1 MVYEHVMWIIKD
13 KRYSIT
19 NTLTDIVNCYLFYGL
34 DTKFHLEI
42 YYFGALNR
50 LLSWLTCSQKYL
62 RSCYKVVLDYH
73 PLAKRGGSPTL
84 GLLMLTGAII
94 CKSKTLKG

>member
-50 LLSWLTCSQKYL
+50 LLS
-62 RSCYKVVLDYH
+62 
-73 PLAKRGGSPTL
+73 
-84 GLLMLTGAII
+84 
-94 CKSKTLKG
+94 